1 MVEVMRG
8 GEEMAKLMALIAYD
22 DSQTLRFIRA
32 NLRAS
37 GYRVVAARTGKE
49 VLVQFEKT
57 KPDLVILDFKLPELD
72 GLEICRQL
80 REKSDI
86 PIIITAER
94 NLRHVV
100 ECFNAGA
107 DDYIT
112 KPFAVDELLVRVNAL
127 MRRVKN
133 KFNYSLPEEVK
144 LGDLIINFAQRRVI
158 IGAETIH
165 LTPTEFKLLTYLA
178 SHVNCVVPHDQILE
192 SIWGD
197 DFRDCIHYLR
207 VSIGRLRKKIERDPG
222 NPEYIVTC
230 SGVGYM
236 LRNLCGG

>member
-37 GYRVVAARTGKE
+37 GYRVVAARTDKE

-133 KFNYSLPEEVK
+133 KFNYSLP
-144 LGDLIINFAQRRVI
+144 
-158 IGAETIH
+158 
-165 LTPTEFKLLTYLA
+165 
-178 SHVNCVVPHDQILE
+178 
-192 SIWGD
+192 
-197 DFRDCIHYLR
+197 
-207 VSIGRLRKKIERDPG
+207 GRG
-222 NPEYIVTC
+222 
-230 SGVGYM
+230 
-236 LRNLCGG
+236 